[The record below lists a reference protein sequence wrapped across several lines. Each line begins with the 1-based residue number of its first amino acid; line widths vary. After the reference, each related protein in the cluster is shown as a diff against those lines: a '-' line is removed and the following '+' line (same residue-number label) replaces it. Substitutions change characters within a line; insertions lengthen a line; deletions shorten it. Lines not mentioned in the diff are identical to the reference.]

1 MRFARAQSA
10 WPNTGLARRPFAQ
23 HAAAVL
29 GPGLALFGYLLGS
42 ISFAVIAGK
51 RAGIDIHAE
60 GSGNPGATNVGRV
73 LGKRTGRVV
82 LVLDLLKGAVPAGLA
97 SILLGPD
104 APWTAAAGFAAAL
117 GHCFPVWHRFR
128 GGKGAATAAGVLL
141 VLVPFAG
148 AASIVT
154 YLVGKRASRRA
165 SVGSLLGAL
174 AGAATTFALL
184 SGPRT
189 WMSGAIV
196 VLVFVRH
203 ADNLARLAKGTEPES

>member
-1 MRFARAQSA
+1 
-10 WPNTGLARRPFAQ
+10 
-23 HAAAVL
+23 
-29 GPGLALFGYLLGS
+29 
-42 ISFAVIAGK
+42 
-51 RAGIDIHAE
+51 
-60 GSGNPGATNVGRV
+60 V

-82 LVLDLLKGAVPAGLA
+82 LVLDLLKGALPTGLA
-97 SILLGPD
+97 FVLLGAD
-104 APWTAAAGFAAAL
+104 ATWTAATGFAAAL
-117 GHCFPVWHRFR
+117 GHCFPIWHRFR

-141 VLVPFAG
+141 VLVPLAG
-148 AASIVT
+148 AASVVT

-189 WMSGAIV
+189 WMSAAIV